1 MSRHAFH
8 EEHINHEAWAIPYGD
23 LITLLLAFFVVMYS
37 ISSVNEGKYRAVASS
52 ISNAFNGAP
61 KVITPIQPGHEPA
74 SSESPSVI
82 AAPPPKAT
90 SQPIEPPKPAPAP
103 AAQTPPAPDPVP
115 PHAEAED
122 RLAGIADQVE
132 QAMAPLIDRQLM
144 VVRRHRARLEVEI
157 RADILFPSGIAN
169 LAPQAL
175 PPLKELAGI
184 MSGFANPL
192 RVEGHTDNVP
202 IATTT
207 FPSNWEL
214 SAARAASVARL
225 FIDTGVD
232 PHRLAIT
239 GMGEYQPEVSNATE
253 EGRNK
258 NRRVKL
264 IVLGS
269 ADDDGDGPGDSP
281 HTDPAA
287 VAKTSPTD
295 PAPPPLVS
303 AVIGSPHAIGAP

>member
-202 IATTT
+202 IATAQY
-207 FPSNWEL
+207 PSNWEL
-214 SAARAASVARL
+214 ASSRALTVMKTMIEAGMPAPKISAASYADTRPVKSNDTPEGKAA
-225 FIDTGVD
+225 
-232 PHRLAIT
+232 
-239 GMGEYQPEVSNATE
+239 
-253 EGRNK
+253 
-258 NRRVKL
+258 NRRIE
-264 IVLGS
+264 IVLVPDLSGLPGFDELIKAS
-269 ADDDGDGPGDSP
+269 AQ
-281 HTDPAA
+281 
-287 VAKTSPTD
+287 
-295 PAPPPLVS
+295 
-303 AVIGSPHAIGAP
+303 